1 MTIFSTWS
9 GAFSMSKRIFPG
21 PQLLLALIIALGAMM
36 PGIPALAQDDRVD
49 SVTSAAIE
57 VSHLER
63 SGDLLTLHDLMH
75 PDARLVVSRDD
86 LNVWYASADAAIPT
100 ADPEILSVDFGA
112 WTWGVTGRTYP
123 DVASVYLRQP
133 GMLNGTP
140 VDQREIQHYLFDG
153 ARWRWLFGTDLAFVD
168 ALGAQTVQEP
178 SPSAMF
184 PDLDHA
190 RIDLVW
196 SEIFASA
203 GADYRSPDNVNEIEM
218 FPATTGCGL
227 MTEDDYAEVFYCTLD
242 QEIYYLTDFAEQMD
256 RQFGDYAWPH
266 IVSHEW
272 GHHIQ
277 FLLRIDASRDPEL
290 DGGLYDIELELQ
302 ADCLAGVYA
311 QEAVARGWLTDSD
324 LNDAFQVMLFSGD
337 LPGTEFDDPLAHGT
351 GDQRRQ
357 AFASGLEDGLFGCN
371 VTIDA
376 DS

>member
-1 MTIFSTWS
+1 MALVALLPAATI
-9 GAFSMSKRIFPG
+9 A
-21 PQLLLALIIALGAMM
+21 
-36 PGIPALAQDDRVD
+36 AQDDRVD

-57 VSHLER
+57 VSRLER
-63 SGDLLTLHDLMH
+63 NGDLLALHDHLH
-75 PDARLVVSRDD
+75 PDARLVVSRAD
-86 LNVWYASADAAIPT
+86 LNAWYASSDAAIPT

-123 DVASVYLRQP
+123 EVASVYLRQP
-133 GMLNGTP
+133 ALANGSP
-140 VDQREIQHYLFDG
+140 VDQLEIQHYLFDG
-153 ARWRWLFGTDLAFVD
+153 ARWRWFFSGDLAFLD
-168 ALGAQTVQEP
+168 ALGTQTTQEP
-178 SPSAMF
+178 APSAMF

-190 RIDLVW
+190 RINLVW

-203 GADYRSPDNVNEIEM
+203 GMDYRPPDSVNLISS
-218 FPATTGCGL
+218 FPVTTGCGL

-242 QEIYYLTDFAEQMD
+242 QEIYFLSDFAELMD
-256 RQFGDYAWPH
+256 RRFGDYAWPH

-277 FLLRIDASRDPEL
+277 FLLRIDASLDPEL

-311 QEAVARGWLTDSD
+311 QEAIARGWLTESD

-337 LPGTEFDDPLAHGT
+337 TPGTEYDDPLAHGT

-357 AFASGLEDGLFGCN
+357 AFASGLDDGLFGCN
-371 VTIDA
+371 IDIDA

>member
-1 MTIFSTWS
+1 
-9 GAFSMSKRIFPG
+9 MSKRIFPTL
-21 PQLLLALIIALGAMM
+21 QILLAVMIALVALL
-36 PGIPALAQDDRVD
+36 PAATMGAQDDRVD
-49 SVTSAAIE
+49 SVTSAVIE
-57 VSHLER
+57 VSRLER

-75 PDARLVVSRDD
+75 PDARLVVSRAAFSA
-86 LNVWYASADAAIPT
+86 WYASPDVAIPT

-133 GMLNGTP
+133 GMVNGAL
-140 VDQREIQHYLFDG
+140 VEQSESQHYLFDG
-153 ARWRWLFGTDLAFVD
+153 ARWRRFFGADLAFVD
-168 ALGAQTVQEP
+168 ALGAQSVQDP
-178 SPSAMF
+178 VLSAMF
-184 PDLDHA
+184 PDPDHA
-190 RIDLVW
+190 RINLVW

-203 GADYRSPDNVNEIEM
+203 GVDYRPPDNVNEIGM

-277 FLLRIDASRDPEL
+277 FLLGIDASPEPEV

-311 QEAVARGWLTDSD
+311 QEAVARGWLTEQD
-324 LNDAFQVMLFSGD
+324 LNDAFQVTLFSGD
-337 LPGTEFDDPLAHGT
+337 SPDTEFDDPLAHGT

-371 VTIDA
+371 IDIDA